1 MKRLSVMLL
10 ALPLLASSAAAQI
23 SGTLRSNLEAAS
35 PPPGAEVGLAL
46 IDLGS
51 GDTLWIHA
59 DWRVHAASTMKV
71 PVLIELAQRVDAG
84 RFGWDWPLM
93 VKNEFHSIV
102 DSSTFALL
110 ERDDSEKTLFTREG
124 ELVPARELARLMITW
139 SSNFAT
145 NLLVDQLGASQIQT
159 TSRRLGADSIV
170 VLRGVEDQ
178 KAFDRGLSN
187 TTTARDLAV
196 LLASIAQGQAA
207 SDSSTAI
214 MLDILAHQEFREG
227 IPAGVPAGTRIA
239 SKTGS
244 ITGINHD
251 AAVIYPPSRSP
262 YVLVILTRGFER
274 PVDAEAYMARISAE
288 VWAGLVDG
296 H

>member
-1 MKRLSVMLL
+1 MKPLSLLLL
-10 ALPLLASSAAAQI
+10 AVPLLTSPAAAQI
-23 SGTLRSNLEAAS
+23 SQGLRSNLEAES
-35 PPPGAEVGLAL
+35 PPAGAEVGLAL
-46 IDLGS
+46 IDLAS
-51 GDTLWIHA
+51 GDSLWINA
-59 DWRVHAASTMKV
+59 RWRVHAASTMKV

-84 RFGWDWPLM
+84 GFGWDWPLL

-102 DSSTFALL
+102 DGSTFALL
-110 ERDDSEKTLFTREG
+110 IPDDSEKTLFAREG

-145 NLLVDQLGASQIQT
+145 NLLVDQLGAPRIQAT
-159 TSRRLGADSIV
+159 ARRLGADSIV

-214 MLDILAHQEFREG
+214 MLDILTHQVFRDG
-227 IPAGVPAGTRIA
+227 IPAGVPPGTRIA
-239 SKTGS
+239 SKTGG

-251 AAVIYPPSRSP
+251 AAVIYPPGRPP

-274 PVDAEAYMARISAE
+274 PADAEAYMAKISAE
-288 VWAGLVDG
+288 VWASLVG
-296 H
+296 P

>member
-1 MKRLSVMLL
+1 MKRLSLLCL
-10 ALPLLASSAAAQI
+10 ALPLLASPAAAQI
-23 SGTLRSNLEAAS
+23 SGTLRSNLEAES
-35 PPPGAEVGLAL
+35 PPAGAEVGLAL

-51 GDTLWIHA
+51 GDSLWINA
-59 DWRVHAASTMKV
+59 QWRVHAASTMKV

-84 RFGWDWPLM
+84 RFGWDWPLL

-110 ERDDSEKTLFTREG
+110 VPDDSEKTLFAREG
-124 ELVPARELARLMITW
+124 EMVPARELARLMITW

-145 NLLVDQLGASQIQT
+145 NLLVDQLGAPRIQAT
-159 TSRRLGADSIV
+159 ARRLGADSIV

-187 TTTARDLAV
+187 TTTARDLAI
-196 LLASIAQGQAA
+196 LLASIAQGEAA

-214 MLDILAHQEFREG
+214 MLDILTHQVFRDG
-227 IPAGVPAGTRIA
+227 IPAGVPPGTPIA
-239 SKTGS
+239 SKTGG

-251 AAVIYPPSRSP
+251 AAVSYPPSRPP

-274 PVDAEAYMARISAE
+274 PADAEAYMARISAE
-288 VWAGLVDG
+288 VWASLVG
-296 H
+296 S

>member
-1 MKRLSVMLL
+1 MKPLSLLLL
-10 ALPLLASSAAAQI
+10 AVPLLTSPAAAQI
-23 SGTLRSNLEAAS
+23 SQGLRSNLEAES
-35 PPPGAEVGLAL
+35 PPAGAEVGLAL
-46 IDLGS
+46 IDLAS
-51 GDTLWIHA
+51 GDSLWINA
-59 DWRVHAASTMKV
+59 RWRVHAASTMKV

-84 RFGWDWPLM
+84 GFGWDWPLL

-102 DSSTFALL
+102 DGSTFALL
-110 ERDDSEKTLFTREG
+110 IPDDSEKTLFAREG

-145 NLLVDQLGASQIQT
+145 NLLVDQLGAPRIQAT
-159 TSRRLGADSIV
+159 ARRLGADSIV

-214 MLDILAHQEFREG
+214 MLDILTHQVFRDG
-227 IPAGVPAGTRIA
+227 IPAGVPPGTRIA
-239 SKTGS
+239 SKTGG

-251 AAVIYPPSRSP
+251 AAVIYPPGRPP
-262 YVLVILTRGFER
+262 YVLVILTRGVER
-274 PVDAEAYMARISAE
+274 PADAEAYMAKISAE
-288 VWAGLVDG
+288 VWASLVG
-296 H
+296 P

>member
-1 MKRLSVMLL
+1 MKPLSLLLL
-10 ALPLLASSAAAQI
+10 AVPLLTSPAAAQI
-23 SGTLRSNLEAAS
+23 SQGLRSNLEAES
-35 PPPGAEVGLAL
+35 PPAGAEVGLAL
-46 IDLGS
+46 IDLAS
-51 GDTLWIHA
+51 GDSLWINA
-59 DWRVHAASTMKV
+59 RWRVHAASTMKV

-84 RFGWDWPLM
+84 GFGWDWPLL

-102 DSSTFALL
+102 DGSTFALL
-110 ERDDSEKTLFTREG
+110 IPDDSEKTLFAREG

-145 NLLVDQLGASQIQT
+145 NLLVDQLGAPRIQAT
-159 TSRRLGADSIV
+159 ARRLGADSIV

-196 LLASIAQGQAA
+196 LLASIAQGRAA

-214 MLDILAHQEFREG
+214 MLDILTHQVFRDG
-227 IPAGVPAGTRIA
+227 IPAGVPPGTRIA
-239 SKTGS
+239 SKTGG

-251 AAVIYPPSRSP
+251 AAVIYPPGRPP
-262 YVLVILTRGFER
+262 YVLVILTRGVER
-274 PVDAEAYMARISAE
+274 PADAEAYMAKISAE
-288 VWAGLVDG
+288 VWASLVG
-296 H
+296 P